1 MITTKTTITRKIYR
15 QAVRWMATGLFS
27 ISALTVQAQEANSLL
42 SDEDDYLLII
52 NSYTSDAPWSN
63 NIIDPVQHWVV
74 DQGHGNVFI
83 EHLNMLMID
92 DTAKLNKLKPILFAK
107 YDARPPK
114 AVLLLGNT
122 ALLLKDNIRAHWGD
136 IPMVLCAEESY
147 TGPEAAY
154 IEKYPVPVGE
164 RIPITELAEPYNL
177 TFIQSKMFPKDNINL
192 LRRMIPGLG
201 KVVFIGDGRYVNQQ
215 LDYDIRDIIAK
226 NYPSLNYEFY
236 SAAEMTM
243 TALLDKLNHIDK
255 ATTGVLFSS
264 WFSKSDYAGN
274 TVLTANTFRELAN
287 TTALVFALKPAV
299 MGISNSVGG
308 YFYDEQTFRKQL
320 LHMLGQVLSGT
331 PARDIPFYIPS
342 DAIPT
347 FDYPVLLQKGFTVEE
362 CPPGSVFLDRP
373 LTFWE
378 RNKYLLIVGGSLA
391 VLSLL
396 LLFLYQR
403 NRIRVLASLNEARK
417 QQAEA
422 NREMAKLFNDMPVAY
437 MKGSLLRDN
446 AGHITDVEIT
456 RMNRLFIRSF
466 IGAPPS
472 DDTQKASDLFG
483 EDFRT
488 FLRYV
493 QLMDSDQTS
502 ITFSQYFSTKDEFF
516 DIIITLATQEECI
529 DMYCISATD
538 LHRIQQQLDETNRKL
553 AMSLDVANI
562 TPWNWNLREHKILC
576 DVNRPVELIREH
588 SDADEEKLAVPES
601 QYFSKIHKEDRPRV
615 EQAFKDLIEGKI
627 DRIKEEYRVVT
638 RNHSGHRMDW
648 VEAQAAVDTRDE
660 QGCPQTLVGSSLVI
674 TQRKEMERELIA
686 ARDKAE
692 ESNRLKSA
700 FLANMSHEI
709 RTPLNAIVG
718 FSALLNS
725 VDETQEREEY
735 VRIIENNNDLLL
747 QLISDILDLSKIEA
761 GTLEIAESVF
771 DVSSLVSDAVRAL
784 QLRADK
790 KQLAVSVGNCLPE
803 CFIQADRNRLNQVL
817 TNLITNAVKFT
828 DKGGITVGYE
838 LRGKD
843 MLYFHVTDTG
853 CGIPADKQRDIFSR
867 FVKLNSFAQGTGLG
881 LPICQTII
889 NKMGGEIGV
898 DSEPGKGSTF
908 WFTIPYR
915 PAKRTET
922 EQSARPLI
930 PVRPDEIT
938 ILIAE
943 DNASNFQLFETIL
956 KKDYRILH
964 AWNGREAVEMFREHR
979 PHIVLMDINMPVMD
993 GYEATAEIRKLSA
1006 DVPVL
1011 AVTAYA
1017 YASDEQRILSYGFDG
1032 YTSKPINANALRS
1045 KINELIKARLLL
1057 MF

>member
-1 MITTKTTITRKIYR
+1 MVTNKTTITRKICR
-15 QAVRWMATGLFS
+15 HAARWIVAGLIAVST
-27 ISALTVQAQEANSLL
+27 LTVQAQEADSLF
-42 SDEDDYLLII
+42 SDKDNYLLII

-63 NIIDPVQHWVV
+63 NIIDPVQRWVV
-74 DQGHGNVFI
+74 DQGRKNVFI

-92 DTAKLNKLKPILFAK
+92 DTAKLRKLKPTLLAK

-122 ALLLKDNIRAHWGD
+122 ALLLKDSIRTHWGD
-136 IPMVLCAEESY
+136 IPLVLCAEESY

-154 IEKYPVPVGE
+154 IEKRPVPEGE
-164 RIPITELAEPYNL
+164 RLPITELAEPYNL
-177 TFIQSKMFPKDNINL
+177 TFIQSKMFPKDNIDL
-192 LRRMIPGLG
+192 LRKMIPGLE
-201 KVVFIGDGRYVNQQ
+201 KVVLIGDGRYVNQQ
-215 LDYDIRDIIAK
+215 LDYDMRNLIASS
-226 NYPSLNYEFY
+226 YPSLSYEFY

-243 TALLDKLNHIDK
+243 PELLDRLNHVNTT
-255 ATTGVLFSS
+255 TTGVLFSS

-274 TVLTANTFRELAN
+274 TILTANTFRELAN
-287 TTALVFALKPAV
+287 TTTPVFSLKPAV
-299 MGISNSVGG
+299 MGVSNSVGG
-308 YFYDEQTFRKQL
+308 YLYDEQTFRKQL

-331 PARDIPFYIPS
+331 PARNVPFYIPS

-347 FDYPVLLQKGFTVEE
+347 FNYPVLLQKGFTMEE

-378 RNKYLLIVGGSLA
+378 RNKFLLIFGGSLTI
-391 VLSLL
+391 LSLL
-396 LLFLYQR
+396 FLFLYQY

-437 MKGSLLRDN
+437 MKGSLLRDD
-446 AGHITDVEIT
+446 AGHITDVEIM
-456 RMNRLFIRSF
+456 RMNSLFIRSF
-466 IGAPPS
+466 FETAS
-472 DDTQKASDLFG
+472 LTETRKASDLFG

-493 QLMDSDQTS
+493 QLMDSDRAS
-502 ITFSQYFSTKDEFF
+502 ITFSQYFSTMDEFF
-516 DIIITLATQEECI
+516 DIIITPATQEECI
-529 DMYCISATD
+529 DMYGISATD
-538 LHRIQQQLDETNRKL
+538 LHRMQRQLDETNRKL

-562 TPWNWNLREHKILC
+562 IPWNWNLREHKILC
-576 DVNRPVELIREH
+576 DVNRPVELIRENP
-588 SDADEEKLAVPES
+588 DADEEKLAVPES

-615 EQAFKDLIEGKI
+615 ERAFEDLIEGKT

-638 RNHSGHRMDW
+638 RNQTGHRMDW
-648 VEAQAAVDTRDE
+648 VEAQATVDSRDE
-660 QGCPQTLVGSSLVI
+660 QGRPQTLVGSSLVI

-718 FSALLNS
+718 FSTLLNT

-761 GTLEIAESVF
+761 GTLEIVESVF

-790 KQLAVSVGNCLPE
+790 KHLTISVGNSLPE
-803 CFIQADRNRLNQVL
+803 CFIQADRNRMNQVL

-838 LRGKD
+838 LRKENR
-843 MLYFHVTDTG
+843 LYFYVTDTG
-853 CGIPADKQRDIFSR
+853 CGIPAEKQRDIFSR

-881 LPICQTII
+881 LPICQTIV
-889 NKMGGEIGV
+889 NKMGGQIGV

-915 PAKRTET
+915 PAKRTKT
-922 EQSARPLI
+922 EQSVRPLI

-956 KKDYRILH
+956 KKEYRILH
-964 AWNGREAVEMFREHR
+964 AWNGQEAVEMFREHR

-1045 KINELIKARLLL
+1045 KISELVKARLLL